1 MSVKTTLSLQRL
13 GDRYAI
19 PTLLLF
25 HIIGLG
31 IFLYPDRPLGLSGF
45 NMILCAAMVFI
56 TSEDYR
62 REWMGLMGICIGGFV
77 VEAIGVNTGLL
88 FGVYEYG
95 NELGW
100 KVLGVPVVLGFN
112 WYCVVALGG
121 HLVRVLAWQWS
132 LGLKAVLAGAVA
144 TALDFMIEPVAM
156 YYDFWDWEG
165 NIIPIFNYVCWWGF
179 ASIFATG
186 YLYLVPG
193 NNRTA
198 LALLGIW
205 ITFFGLLNIVIGLA

>member
-1 MSVKTTLSLQRL
+1 MSVKTTPSLQNL
-13 GDRYAI
+13 VERYAI
-19 PTLLLF
+19 PILVLF
-25 HIIGLG
+25 HTIGLG

-45 NMILCAAMVFI
+45 NMILCATMVFV

-62 REWMGLMGICIGGFV
+62 RELMGLIGICIGGFV

-88 FGVYEYG
+88 FGIYEYG

-100 KVLGVPVVLGFN
+100 KALGVPVVLGFN

-121 HLVRVLAWQWS
+121 HLVRVMAQQRPLW
-132 LGLKAVLAGAVA
+132 LKAILVGAVA

-156 YYDFWDWEG
+156 HYDFWDWEG
-165 NIIPIFNYVCWWGF
+165 HIIPIFNYVCWWVF
-179 ASIFATG
+179 ATIFAAG